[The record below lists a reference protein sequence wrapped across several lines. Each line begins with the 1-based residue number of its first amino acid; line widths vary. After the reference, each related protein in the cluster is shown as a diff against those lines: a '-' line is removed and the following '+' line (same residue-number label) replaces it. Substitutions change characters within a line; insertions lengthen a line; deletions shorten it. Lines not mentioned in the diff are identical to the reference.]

1 MFITSLIKKDYQCV
15 TEYKVK
21 CSSLSSLCFHGIEL
35 VSLPFL
41 RISMTLSVHCHMCP
55 LCCPFPPAVPAV
67 PASCLWCPLRL
78 CGDAHRAPFPCPFPD
93 LLSKPVFSKRSTGKG
108 PISKGCLGCGVS
120 ETRVK
125 LLKKGFVQFW
135 RQLKHQVP
143 MSLSFWAHTLIYTG
157 IFLSQSVSVTPVF
170 RDPCIH

>member
-67 PASCLWCPLRL
+67 PASCLGVLSGSVVMPT
-78 CGDAHRAPFPCPFPD
+78 G
-93 LLSKPVFSKRSTGKG
+93 LLSHVPFQICYQNPYFPKGAQGKG
-108 PISKGCLGCGVS
+108 
-120 ETRVK
+120 
-125 LLKKGFVQFW
+125 
-135 RQLKHQVP
+135 QLAK
-143 MSLSFWAHTLIYTG
+143 AA
-157 IFLSQSVSVTPVF
+157 
-170 RDPCIH
+170 

>member
-1 MFITSLIKKDYQCV
+1 MFFPFFTVFPWHWARFTSLPKDLHDFICP
-15 TEYKVK
+15 
-21 CSSLSSLCFHGIEL
+21 LSHVSPLL
-35 VSLPFL
+35 SLPSSCASSASL
-41 RISMTLSVHCHMCP
+41 
-55 LCCPFPPAVPAV
+55 VP
-67 PASCLWCPLRL
+67 WCPLRL

-125 LLKKGFVQFW
+125 LLKKGFLQFW